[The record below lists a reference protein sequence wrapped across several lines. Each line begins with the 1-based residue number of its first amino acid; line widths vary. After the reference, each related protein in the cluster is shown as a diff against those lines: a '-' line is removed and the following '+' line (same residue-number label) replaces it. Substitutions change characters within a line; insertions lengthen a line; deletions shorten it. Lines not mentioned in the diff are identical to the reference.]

1 MKQSYMAPELQIFR
15 VPEDNIIATS
25 GTPSGLENGKQT
37 QNGDT
42 DSFNDF
48 LQGLQ

>member
-1 MKQSYMAPELQIFR
+1 MKHSYMDPELQIFQ

-25 GTPSGLENGKQT
+25 GPSGLENGKQT

-42 DSFNDF
+42 DSFGDF